1 MGRTEDVKK
10 NEYVIQK
17 GLQAFMGRTEDVK
30 KNEYVI
36 QKGLQAFVGSL

>member
-1 MGRTEDVKK
+1 
-10 NEYVIQK
+10 
-17 GLQAFMGRTEDVK
+17 MGRTEDVK